1 MRKSFIFAT
10 MAAAALFAGCSSSD
24 DLASNPGE
32 EGIDTD
38 AEKVAIE
45 IGVASRGANMTMR
58 GTGTVGDI
66 QGQATNIWNGEQIN
80 VLMYDI
86 NADGTPTFTFT
97 GGNTPLYNG
106 TALVTPLK
114 IENTASGIA
123 KEISS
128 GDPYTGPYT
137 GPDAPKYKVKYY
149 PTTGRSD
156 FWGYYLG
163 GYATEANAE
172 ANASAATN
180 GNTLIESDGQA
191 EIPYRSVAFKIDGT
205 HDLMVAK
212 APTTAGIAGNT
223 IFTAE
228 ALTANQA
235 NEITTDATLAARA
248 KANSY
253 SATAARQGL
262 QPDLV
267 FKHVLSRLQFKVK
280 AGNEKA
286 ATCGVT
292 VTGIKVRSKKTGELI
307 VAYDYSKG
315 AIETAKRVIWGDVK
329 AEEAFDVEPAIAAG
343 AVVTDNKY
351 FPALALKERTS
362 AADRT
367 MKALT
372 PVTLTWADPT
382 TPGTGTDIKSLGEAL
397 LVAPQDSYY
406 IIVEYTIN
414 SGSEAAWY
422 NNPPSD
428 LTPGPITPGTDP
440 VAQPPLESKVVR
452 TTKESDGVTPKAF
465 AAGESYLITITLYGP
480 EQIKITATLT
490 GWSQSDTNIAV
501 DPDAE

>member
-32 EGIDTD
+32 VGIDTD

-66 QGQATNIWNGEQIN
+66 AGETTNIWNGEQIN

-86 NADGTPTFTFT
+86 NEDGTPTFNFT
-97 GGNTPLYNG
+97 GGNTPLYDG
-106 TALVTPLK
+106 TALVTPLT
-114 IENTASGIA
+114 IEDTASGIA
-123 KEISS
+123 KEISN
-128 GDPYTGPYT
+128 GDPYTDP
-137 GPDAPKYKVKYY
+137 ANAKYKVKYY

-163 GYATEANAE
+163 GYGAVA
-172 ANASAATN
+172 ANASAASN
-180 GNTLIESDGQA
+180 GGTLVEKDDVT
-191 EIPYRSVAFKIDGT
+191 IPYRSVEFAIDGT

-212 APTTAGIAGNT
+212 APTTANITGIDPT

-228 ALTANQA
+228 ALTTNQEA
-235 NEITTDATLAARA
+235 EITADATLAARA

-267 FKHVLSRLQFKVK
+267 FKHVLSRLQFKVV
-280 AGNEKA
+280 AGNQKA
-286 ATCGVT
+286 ADCGVT
-292 VTGIKVRSKKTGELI
+292 VTAIKVRSKKTGQLI

-315 AIETAKRVIWGDVK
+315 AIVEADRIIWDAVK
-329 AEEAFDVEPAIAAG
+329 AEEAFVEPAIANG
-343 AVVTDNKY
+343 DEVTDNKY

-362 AADRT
+362 ATDRT

-422 NNPPSD
+422 ATYNTD
-428 LTPGPITPGTDP
+428 LTPGPIDPGTGA

-490 GWSQSDTNIAV
+490 GWDLQDTDIVV
-501 DPDAE
+501 DPDAEE

>member
-1 MRKSFIFAT
+1 MKKSFIFAT
-10 MAAAALFAGCSSSD
+10 MAAAVLFAGCSSSD
-24 DLASNPGE
+24 DLASNPGGE
-32 EGIDTD
+32 QGVDANTD
-38 AEKVAIE
+38 LVAIE
-45 IGVASRGANMTMR
+45 IGVASKSASMTMR

-66 QGQATNIWNGEQIN
+66 QGEATNIWNGEQIN
-80 VLMYDI
+80 VLMYNI
-86 NADGTPTFTFT
+86 NADGTPTFNFT

-106 TALVTPLK
+106 TALVTPLT

-128 GDPYTGPYT
+128 GDPYTEPAT
-137 GPDAPKYKVKYY
+137 AKYKVKYY

-163 GYATEANAE
+163 GYGAVA
-172 ANASAATN
+172 ANASAASN
-180 GNTLIESDGQA
+180 GGTLVEKDDVT
-191 EIPYRSVAFKIDGT
+191 IPYRSVEFAIDGT

-212 APTTAGIAGNT
+212 APTTANITGIDPT

-228 ALTANQA
+228 ALTTNQEA
-235 NEITTDATLAARA
+235 EITADATLAARA

-267 FKHVLSRLQFKVK
+267 FKHVLSRLQFKVV
-280 AGNEKA
+280 AGNQKA
-286 ATCGVT
+286 ADCGVT
-292 VTGIKVRSKKTGELI
+292 VTAIKVRSKKTGQLI

-315 AIETAKRVIWGDVK
+315 AIVEADRIIWDAVK
-329 AEEAFDVEPAIAAG
+329 AEEAFEPAIAIG
-343 AVVTDNKY
+343 DEVTENKY

-372 PVTLTWADPT
+372 PVALTWGDA

-480 EQIKITATLT
+480 VDIKITATLT
-490 GWSQSDTNIAV
+490 GWSQSDTDIAV

>member
-32 EGIDTD
+32 VGIDTD

-66 QGQATNIWNGEQIN
+66 AGQTTNIWNGEQIN
-80 VLMYDI
+80 VLMYNI
-86 NADGTPTFTFT
+86 NADGTPTFNFT

-106 TALVTPLK
+106 TALVTPLT

-128 GDPYTGPYT
+128 GDPYTDPT
-137 GPDAPKYKVKYY
+137 TAKYKVKYY

-163 GYATEANAE
+163 GYGAVA
-172 ANASAATN
+172 ANASAASD
-180 GNTLIESDGQA
+180 GGTLIEKDDVT
-191 EIPYRSVAFKIDGT
+191 IPYRSVKFEIDGT

-212 APTTAGIAGNT
+212 APTTANITGIDPT

-228 ALTANQA
+228 ALTTKQDA
-235 NEITTDATLAARA
+235 EITGDPTRA

-267 FKHVLSRLQFKVK
+267 FKHVLSRLQFKVV
-280 AGNEKA
+280 AGNQKA
-286 ATCGVT
+286 ADCGVK
-292 VTGIKVRSKKTGELI
+292 VTAIKVRSKKTGQLI

-315 AIETAKRVIWGDVK
+315 AIETAKRVIWGDVL
-329 AEEAFDVEPAIAAG
+329 AEEDFDGDPAIAAG
-343 AVVTDNKY
+343 DVVTDNKY
-351 FPALALKERTS
+351 FPALALQERTGGDPY
-362 AADRT
+362 DRT

-372 PVTLTWADPT
+372 PVALTWADA
-382 TPGTGTDIKSLGEAL
+382 TPGTGTDIKTVGEAL

>member
-1 MRKSFIFAT
+1 MKKSFIFAT
-10 MAAAALFAGCSSSD
+10 MAAAVLFAGCSSSD
-24 DLASNPGE
+24 DITSNPSGDQ
-32 EGIDTD
+32 GVDVNTD
-38 AEKVAIE
+38 LVAIE
-45 IGVASRGANMTMR
+45 IGVASKSASMTMR

-66 QGQATNIWNGEQIN
+66 QGETTNIWNGEQIN
-80 VLMYDI
+80 VLMYNI
-86 NADGTPTFTFT
+86 NADGTPTFNFT

-106 TALVTPLK
+106 TALVTPLT

-128 GDPYTGPYT
+128 GDPYTDPAT
-137 GPDAPKYKVKYY
+137 AKYKVKYY

-163 GYATEANAE
+163 GYGAVA
-172 ANASAATN
+172 ANASAA
-180 GNTLIESDGQA
+180 SDGGTLVKKDDVT
-191 EIPYRSVAFKIDGT
+191 IPYRSVKFEIDGT

-212 APTTAGIAGNT
+212 APTTANITGIDPT

-228 ALTANQA
+228 ALTTEQDAG
-235 NEITTDATLAARA
+235 ITGDPTRA

-262 QPDLV
+262 QPELV
-267 FKHVLSRLQFKVK
+267 FKHVLSRLQFKVV
-280 AGNEKA
+280 AGNQKA
-286 ATCGVT
+286 ADCGVT
-292 VTGIKVRSKKTGELI
+292 VTAIKVRSKKTGQLI

-315 AIETAKRVIWGDVK
+315 AIVEADRIIWDAVK
-329 AEEAFDVEPAIAAG
+329 AEEAFDVVPAIAIG
-343 AVVTDNKY
+343 DEVTDNKY

-428 LTPGPITPGTDP
+428 LTPGPIAPGTGA

-490 GWSQSDTNIAV
+490 GWSQSDINIAV

>member
-1 MRKSFIFAT
+1 MKKSFIFAT
-10 MAAAALFAGCSSSD
+10 MAAAVLFAGCSSSD

-32 EGIDTD
+32 VGIDTD

-86 NADGTPTFTFT
+86 NEDGTPTFNFT
-97 GGNTPLYNG
+97 GGENPLYNG
-106 TALVTPLK
+106 NLLVTPLTAETK
-114 IENTASGIA
+114 ASGIA
-123 KEISS
+123 KEISN
-128 GDPYTGPYT
+128 GNPYNNPAAAT
-137 GPDAPKYKVKYY
+137 YKVKYY
-149 PTTGRSD
+149 PTKGRSD

-163 GYATEANAE
+163 GYATEANAD

-191 EIPYRSVAFKIDGT
+191 EIPPYRSVAFTIDGT

-212 APTTAGIAGNT
+212 APTTAGIDGNT
-223 IFTAE
+223 TFTAE
-228 ALTANQA
+228 NLTENQA
-235 NEITTDATLAARA
+235 NEITTDGPLAARA

-315 AIETAKRVIWGDVK
+315 AIETAKRVIWGDVL
-329 AEEAFDVEPAIAAG
+329 AEENFDGGPGIVAG

-351 FPALALKERTS
+351 FPALALQERT
-362 AADRT
+362 APDNRT

-372 PVTLTWADPT
+372 PVALTWHANDPDS
-382 TPGTGTDIKSLGEAL
+382 DIKTVGEAL

-422 NNPPSD
+422 ADSD
-428 LTPGPITPGTDP
+428 LNPGVPTVPDPANP
-440 VAQPPLESKVVR
+440 VAQPALESKVVR
-452 TTKESDGVTPKAF
+452 TATGTDGPKAF

-490 GWSQSDTNIAV
+490 GWDQQDDEIVV

>member
-66 QGQATNIWNGEQIN
+66 AGEATNIWNGEQIN

-86 NADGTPTFTFT
+86 NEDGTPTFNFT
-97 GGNTPLYNG
+97 GGTNPLYNG
-106 TALVTPLK
+106 NLLVTPLTAETK
-114 IENTASGIA
+114 ASGIA
-123 KEISS
+123 KEISD
-128 GDPYTGPYT
+128 GDPYTNPGAAT
-137 GPDAPKYKVKYY
+137 YKVKYY
-149 PTTGRSD
+149 PTKGRSD

-163 GYATEANAE
+163 GYGAVV

-191 EIPYRSVAFKIDGT
+191 AIPYRSVAFTIDGT

-212 APTTAGIAGNT
+212 APTTAGIDGNT

-228 ALTANQA
+228 ELTTNQA

-280 AGNEKA
+280 AGNQKA

-329 AEEAFDVEPAIAAG
+329 AEENFDVAPAIAAG

-351 FPALALKERTS
+351 FPALALQERT
-362 AADRT
+362 APDNRT

-372 PVTLTWADPT
+372 PVALTWHANNPDS
-382 TPGTGTDIKSLGEAL
+382 DIKTVGEAL

-406 IIVEYTIN
+406 IIVDYTIN

-422 NNPPSD
+422 ANNSFQ
-428 LTPGPITPGTDP
+428 PGEPTVPGSATP
-440 VAQPPLESKVVR
+440 VAQPALESKVVR
-452 TTKESDGVTPKAF
+452 TAKKDDGVTPKAF

-490 GWSQSDTNIAV
+490 GWDQQDTNIVV
-501 DPDAE
+501 DPDAEE

>member
-1 MRKSFIFAT
+1 
-10 MAAAALFAGCSSSD
+10 MAANTSA
-24 DLASNPGE
+24 ASNG
-32 EGIDTD
+32 GTLV
-38 AEKVAIE
+38 EK
-45 IGVASRGANMTMR
+45 
-58 GTGTVGDI
+58 D
-66 QGQATNIWNGEQIN
+66 
-80 VLMYDI
+80 D
-86 NADGTPTFTFT
+86 
-97 GGNTPLYNG
+97 
-106 TALVTPLK
+106 VT
-114 IENTASGIA
+114 
-123 KEISS
+123 
-128 GDPYTGPYT
+128 
-137 GPDAPKYKVKYY
+137 
-149 PTTGRSD
+149 
-156 FWGYYLG
+156 
-163 GYATEANAE
+163 
-172 ANASAATN
+172 
-180 GNTLIESDGQA
+180 
-191 EIPYRSVAFKIDGT
+191 IPYRSVEFAIDGT

-212 APTTAGIAGNT
+212 APTTANITGIDPT

-228 ALTANQA
+228 ALTTNQEA
-235 NEITTDATLAARA
+235 EITADATLAARA

-267 FKHVLSRLQFKVK
+267 FKHVLSRLQFKVV
-280 AGNEKA
+280 AGNQKA
-286 ATCGVT
+286 ADCGVT
-292 VTGIKVRSKKTGELI
+292 VTAIKVRSKKTGQLI

-315 AIETAKRVIWGDVK
+315 AYVEADRIIWDAVK
-329 AEEAFDVEPAIAAG
+329 AEEAFDVVPAIAIG
-343 AVVTDNKY
+343 DEVTDNKY

-490 GWSQSDTNIAV
+490 GWSQSDTDIAV

>member
-1 MRKSFIFAT
+1 MKKSFIFAT

-24 DLASNPGE
+24 DLASNPGGE
-32 EGIDTD
+32 QGVDANTD
-38 AEKVAIE
+38 LVAIE

-58 GTGTVGDI
+58 GTGTVG
-66 QGQATNIWNGEQIN
+66 GTETATNIWNGEQIN

-86 NADGTPTFTFT
+86 NEDGTPTFNFT
-97 GGNTPLYNG
+97 GGPNNPLYNG

-163 GYATEANAE
+163 GYGAVA
-172 ANASAATN
+172 ANASAASN
-180 GNTLIESDGQA
+180 GGTLVAKDDVT
-191 EIPYRSVAFKIDGT
+191 IPYRSVEFAIDGT

-212 APTTAGIAGNT
+212 APTTANITGIDPT

-228 ALTANQA
+228 ALTPNQEV
-235 NEITTDATLAARA
+235 EITAEATLAARA

-267 FKHVLSRLQFKVK
+267 FKHVLSRLQFKVV
-280 AGNEKA
+280 AGNQKA
-286 ATCGVT
+286 ADCGVT
-292 VTGIKVRSKKTGELI
+292 VTAIKVRSKKTGQLI

-315 AIETAKRVIWGDVK
+315 AYVEADRIIWDAVK
-329 AEEAFDVEPAIAAG
+329 AEEAFEPDIAIG
-343 AVVTDNKY
+343 DEVLDTDNKY

-362 AADRT
+362 ATDRT

-372 PVTLTWADPT
+372 PVALTWADP

-422 NNPPSD
+422 TTYDTD
-428 LTPGPITPGTDP
+428 LTPGPIIAPGTGA

-490 GWSQSDTNIAV
+490 GWDQQNDDIVV

>member
-38 AEKVAIE
+38 AEKAAIE

-66 QGQATNIWNGEQIN
+66 EGEATNIWNGEQIN

-86 NADGTPTFTFT
+86 NEDGTPTFNFT
-97 GGNTPLYNG
+97 GGTNPLYNG
-106 TALVTPLK
+106 NLLVTPLTAETK
-114 IENTASGIA
+114 ASGIA
-123 KEISS
+123 KEISD
-128 GDPYTGPYT
+128 GDPYTNPGAAT
-137 GPDAPKYKVKYY
+137 YKVKYY
-149 PTTGRSD
+149 PTKGRSD

-163 GYATEANAE
+163 GYGAVT

-191 EIPYRSVAFKIDGT
+191 EIPYRSVAFTIDGT

-212 APTTAGIAGNT
+212 APTTVGIAGNT

-228 ALTANQA
+228 ALTENQEH
-235 NEITTDATLAARA
+235 EITTDGTLAARA

-315 AIETAKRVIWGDVK
+315 AFETAKRVIWGKVE
-329 AEEAFDVEPAIAAG
+329 AEENFDGDPAIAAG
-343 AVVTDNKY
+343 TVVTDNKY
-351 FPALALKERTS
+351 FPALALQERTGGDPY
-362 AADRT
+362 DRT
-367 MKALT
+367 MKALS
-372 PVTLTWADPT
+372 PVALTWHANDPDS
-382 TPGTGTDIKSLGEAL
+382 DIKTVGEAL

-406 IIVEYTIN
+406 IIVDYTIN

-422 NNPPSD
+422 ADYPSD
-428 LTPGPITPGTDP
+428 VNPGEPTVPALATP
-440 VAQPPLESKVVR
+440 VAQPALESKVVR
-452 TTKESDGVTPKAF
+452 TAKKDDGVTPKAF

-490 GWSQSDTNIAV
+490 GWDQQDDEIVV

>member
-235 NEITTDATLAARA
+235 NEITTDDELAARA

-343 AVVTDNKY
+343 DVVTDNKY
-351 FPALALKERTS
+351 FPALALQERT
-362 AADRT
+362 ATDDRT
-367 MKALT
+367 MRALT
-372 PVTLTWADPT
+372 PVALTWEHA
-382 TPGTGTDIKSLGEAL
+382 GTDTDIKTVGEAL

-414 SGSEAAWY
+414 SGSEATWY
-422 NNPPSD
+422 ADYPSD
-428 LTPGPITPGTDP
+428 LHPGEPTVPDPATP
-440 VAQPPLESKVVR
+440 VAQPALESKVVR
-452 TTKESDGVTPKAF
+452 TATGTDGPKAF

-490 GWSQSDTNIAV
+490 GWDQQDDEIVV

>member
-1 MRKSFIFAT
+1 MKKSFIFAT
-10 MAAAALFAGCSSSD
+10 MAAAVLFAGCSSSD
-24 DLASNPGE
+24 DLASNPGGE
-32 EGIDTD
+32 QGVDANTD
-38 AEKVAIE
+38 LVAIE
-45 IGVASRGANMTMR
+45 IGVASKSASMTMR

-66 QGQATNIWNGEQIN
+66 QGEATNIWNGEQIN
-80 VLMYDI
+80 VLMYNI
-86 NADGTPTFTFT
+86 NADGTPTFNFT

-128 GDPYTGPYT
+128 GDPYTEPAT
-137 GPDAPKYKVKYY
+137 AKYKVKYY

-163 GYATEANAE
+163 GYGAVAANT
-172 ANASAATN
+172 SAASN
-180 GNTLIESDGQA
+180 GGTLVEKDDVT
-191 EIPYRSVAFKIDGT
+191 IPYRSVEFAIDGT

-212 APTTAGIAGNT
+212 APTTANITGIDPT

-228 ALTANQA
+228 ALTTNQEA
-235 NEITTDATLAARA
+235 EITADATLAARA

-267 FKHVLSRLQFKVK
+267 FKHVLSRLQFKVV
-280 AGNEKA
+280 AGNQKA
-286 ATCGVT
+286 ADCGVT
-292 VTGIKVRSKKTGELI
+292 VTAIKVRSKKTGQLI

-315 AIETAKRVIWGDVK
+315 AYVEADRIIWDAVK
-329 AEEAFDVEPAIAAG
+329 AEEAFDVVPAIAIG
-343 AVVTDNKY
+343 DEVTDNKY

-490 GWSQSDTNIAV
+490 GWSQSDTDIAV

>member
-32 EGIDTD
+32 VGIPTE
-38 AEKVAIE
+38 AENVAIE
-45 IGVASRGANMTMR
+45 IGVGSRGANMTMR

-66 QGQATNIWNGEQIN
+66 EGKTGNIWNGEQIN

-86 NADGTPTFTFT
+86 NEDGTPTFNFT
-97 GGNTPLYNG
+97 GGTNPLYNG
-106 TALVTPLK
+106 NLLVTPLTA
-114 IENTASGIA
+114 ENIASGIA
-123 KEISS
+123 KEINN
-128 GDPYTGPYT
+128 GNPYTDPANAT
-137 GPDAPKYKVKYY
+137 YKVKYY
-149 PTTGRSD
+149 PTKGRSD

-163 GYATEANAE
+163 GYGAVA
-172 ANASAATN
+172 ANASAATD

-191 EIPYRSVAFKIDGT
+191 AIPYRSVAFTIDGT

-212 APTTAGIAGNT
+212 APTTAGIDGNT

-228 ALTANQA
+228 ELTTNQA
-235 NEITTDATLAARA
+235 NGITTDATLAARA

-315 AIETAKRVIWGDVK
+315 AFETADRVVWGDVL
-329 AEEAFDVEPAIAAG
+329 AEEDFAVDPAIAVG
-343 AVVTDNKY
+343 DVVTDNKY
-351 FPALALKERTS
+351 FPALALQERTGGDPY
-362 AADRT
+362 DRT

-372 PVTLTWADPT
+372 PVALTWEDAT
-382 TPGTGTDIKSLGEAL
+382 EPGTGTDIKTVGEAL
-397 LVAPQDSYY
+397 LVAPQESYY

-422 NNPPSD
+422 ADYPSD
-428 LTPGPITPGTDP
+428 LHPGEPTVPVPATP
-440 VAQPPLESKVVR
+440 VAQPALESKVVR
-452 TTKESDGVTPKAF
+452 TAKETDGVTPKAF

-490 GWSQSDTNIAV
+490 GWDQQDTDIVV
-501 DPDAE
+501 DPDAEE

>member
-32 EGIDTD
+32 VGIDTD

-66 QGQATNIWNGEQIN
+66 AGQTTNIWNGEQIN
-80 VLMYDI
+80 VLMYNI
-86 NADGTPTFTFT
+86 NADGTPTFNFT
-97 GGNTPLYNG
+97 GGDTPLYDG
-106 TALVTPLK
+106 TALVTPLT

-128 GDPYTGPYT
+128 GNPYTGPAT
-137 GPDAPKYKVKYY
+137 AKYKVKYY

-163 GYATEANAE
+163 GYGEVAANT
-172 ANASAATN
+172 SAATN
-180 GNTLIESDGQA
+180 GNTLIPSDGQA
-191 EIPYRSVAFKIDGT
+191 AIPYRSVAFTIDGT

-212 APTTAGIAGNT
+212 APTTANITGIDPT

-228 ALTANQA
+228 ALTTNQET
-235 NEITTDATLAARA
+235 EITADATLAARA

-267 FKHVLSRLQFKVK
+267 FKHVLSRLQFKVV
-280 AGNEKA
+280 AGNQKA
-286 ATCGVT
+286 ADCGVT
-292 VTGIKVRSKKTGELI
+292 VTAIKVRSKKTGQLI

-315 AIETAKRVIWGDVK
+315 AIETAKRVIWGDVL
-329 AEEAFDVEPAIAAG
+329 AEEDFDGDPAIAAG
-343 AVVTDNKY
+343 DVVTDNKY
-351 FPALALKERTS
+351 FPALALQERTGGDPY
-362 AADRT
+362 DRT

-372 PVTLTWADPT
+372 PVALTWADA
-382 TPGTGTDIKSLGEAL
+382 TPGTGTDIKTVGEAL

-422 NNPPSD
+422 ATYDTD
-428 LTPGPITPGTDP
+428 LTPGPIAPGTGA
-440 VAQPPLESKVVR
+440 VAQPPLEKEVVR

-480 EQIKITATLT
+480 VDIKITATLT
-490 GWSQSDTNIAV
+490 GWSQSDTDIVV

>member
-58 GTGTVGDI
+58 GTGTVG
-66 QGQATNIWNGEQIN
+66 GTETATNIWNGEQIN

-86 NADGTPTFTFT
+86 NEDGTPTFNFT
-97 GGNTPLYNG
+97 GGPNNPLYNG
-106 TALVTPLK
+106 NLLVTPLTA
-114 IENTASGIA
+114 ENIASGIA
-123 KEISS
+123 KEINN
-128 GDPYTGPYT
+128 GDPYTDPAAAT
-137 GPDAPKYKVKYY
+137 YKVKYY
-149 PTTGRSD
+149 PTKGRSD

-163 GYATEANAE
+163 GYGAVT

-191 EIPYRSVAFKIDGT
+191 EIPYRSVAFTIDGT

-212 APTTAGIAGNT
+212 APTTAGIDGNT

-228 ALTANQA
+228 ELTTNQE
-235 NEITTDATLAARA
+235 NEITNYGGIADRA
-248 KANSY
+248 KKNSY

-343 AVVTDNKY
+343 DVVTDNKY
-351 FPALALKERTS
+351 FPALALQERT
-362 AADRT
+362 APDNRT
-367 MKALT
+367 MKALS
-372 PVTLTWADPT
+372 PVALTWHANDPDS
-382 TPGTGTDIKSLGEAL
+382 DIKTVGEAL

-406 IIVEYTIN
+406 IIVDYTIN

-422 NNPPSD
+422 ANNS
-428 LTPGPITPGTDP
+428 LQPGEPAVPDPATP
-440 VAQPPLESKVVR
+440 VAQPALESKVVR
-452 TTKESDGVTPKAF
+452 TAKEADGVTPKAF

-490 GWSQSDTNIAV
+490 GWDQQDTNIVV

>member
-66 QGQATNIWNGEQIN
+66 AGQTTNIWNGEQIN
-80 VLMYDI
+80 VLMYNI
-86 NADGTPTFTFT
+86 NADGTPTFNFT

-106 TALVTPLK
+106 TALVTPLT

-128 GDPYTGPYT
+128 GDPYTDPT
-137 GPDAPKYKVKYY
+137 TAKYKVKYY

-163 GYATEANAE
+163 GYGAVA
-172 ANASAATN
+172 ANASAASD
-180 GNTLIESDGQA
+180 GGTLIEKDDVT
-191 EIPYRSVAFKIDGT
+191 IPYRSVKFEIDGT

-212 APTTAGIAGNT
+212 APTTANITGIDPT

-228 ALTANQA
+228 ALTTKQDA
-235 NEITTDATLAARA
+235 EITGDPTRA

-267 FKHVLSRLQFKVK
+267 FKHVLSRLQFKVV
-280 AGNEKA
+280 AGNQKA
-286 ATCGVT
+286 ADCGVK
-292 VTGIKVRSKKTGELI
+292 VTAIKVRSKKTGQLI

-315 AIETAKRVIWGDVK
+315 AIETAKRVIWGDVL
-329 AEEAFDVEPAIAAG
+329 AEEDFDGDPAIAAG
-343 AVVTDNKY
+343 DVVTDNKY
-351 FPALALKERTS
+351 FPALALQERTGGDPY
-362 AADRT
+362 DRT

-372 PVTLTWADPT
+372 PVALTWADA
-382 TPGTGTDIKSLGEAL
+382 TPGTGTDIKTVGEAL